1 MIGSG
6 FQKVIAMA
14 RILIVEDDLDL
25 VETYT
30 DLLET
35 QKYTVISAGRAAD
48 AIQLM
53 TRHKPHV
60 IILDLNLP
68 GDSGVTVI
76 NIVRTYA
83 ALKATKIIVASGFPE
98 KLRGSQLESRVDV
111 ILSKPVDNRQL
122 LSIIE
127 GFDIRDTVETKR
139 APDE

>member
-1 MIGSG
+1 
-6 FQKVIAMA
+6 MA
-14 RILIVEDDLDL
+14 RILIVEDDADL

-35 QKYTVISAGRAAD
+35 QQYTVISAGRAAD
-48 AIQLM
+48 AIQLL

-76 NIVRTYA
+76 NIVRTYPV
-83 ALKATKIIVASGFPE
+83 LKATKIIVASGFPE

-122 LSIIE
+122 LSIIA
-127 GFDIRDTVETKR
+127 GFDIRDTGETKR
-139 APDE
+139 APNA

>member
-1 MIGSG
+1 
-6 FQKVIAMA
+6 MA
-14 RILIVEDDLDL
+14 RILIVEDDADL

-35 QKYTVISAGRAAD
+35 QQYTVISAGRAAD
-48 AIQLM
+48 AIQLL

-76 NIVRTYA
+76 NIVRTYPV
-83 ALKATKIIVASGFPE
+83 LKATKIIVASGFPE
-98 KLRGSQLESRVDV
+98 KLRGSQVDV

-122 LSIIE
+122 LSIIA
-127 GFDIRDTVETKR
+127 GFDIRDTGETKR
-139 APDE
+139 APHA